1 MKFLL
6 GKTFIN
12 IASALYIWILGI
24 TLGTL
29 LASGAFVANVIFNA
43 GFFGV
48 ELSKFQSGILMTQIF
63 LKLNILLIVVAF
75 IIAIFETFALRLG
88 NGAKTIKIILFLSGA
103 VSVIC
108 ILLFSLYYTPF
119 IIEQQQLG
127 ATATQSSEF
136 TSMHTQSEFV
146 ANVLF
151 FSLSANILFRLIYRR

>member
-1 MKFLL
+1 MKFLF

-12 IASALYIWILGI
+12 TAVALYIWILGI
-24 TLGTL
+24 TIGAL

-43 GFFGV
+43 SFFGV

-75 IIAIFETFALRLG
+75 IIAIFETFTLRLG
-88 NGAKTIKIILFLSGA
+88 DNKKIIKIILFISGA
-103 VSVIC
+103 ISVIC

-119 IIEQQQLG
+119 IVEQQQLG
-127 ATATQSSEF
+127 LNATQSSEF
-136 TSMHTQSEFV
+136 ISMHAQSEFV

-151 FSLSANILFRLIYRR
+151 FCLSINVLFRLVYRK